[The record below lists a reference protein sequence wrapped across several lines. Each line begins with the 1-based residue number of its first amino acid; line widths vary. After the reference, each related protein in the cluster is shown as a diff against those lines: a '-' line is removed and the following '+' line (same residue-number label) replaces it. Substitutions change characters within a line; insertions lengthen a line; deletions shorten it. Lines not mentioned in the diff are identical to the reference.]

1 MAAIIIIDDPE
12 AGVSR
17 VRNESFFSADA
28 TACACYAI
36 AVAFSWPAD
45 RFVVGRSRHTWVAH
59 TTSIPVGRSLLAPCH
74 HLSYFIFLFSVILV
88 LCHHIGLME
97 HFFRR
102 GSSPGPPQPAD
113 EGRQQLQRQPSAL
126 TRAMVLIRFQ
136 PPPELFDEKK
146 YTCLFAGA
154 QSMLLF
160 YLEFLHSLENSLSSV

>member
-1 MAAIIIIDDPE
+1 MPAELAVIATSIHDGHGLLQIESRSNSSTPHMAAIIIIDDPE

-45 RFVVGRSRHTWVAH
+45 RFVVGRSRHTWLAH

-74 HLSYFIFLFSVILV
+74 HLSYFVFLFSVILV

-113 EGRQQLQRQPSAL
+113 EGRQ
-126 TRAMVLIRFQ
+126 
-136 PPPELFDEKK
+136 
-146 YTCLFAGA
+146 
-154 QSMLLF
+154 
-160 YLEFLHSLENSLSSV
+160 